1 MLDQDGQVGAG
12 INVVQITR
20 NTATCSEDGG
30 FGGKLDIAL
39 WSDTSG
45 HLAQQFDL
53 FDAAE
58 CQCLEGVV
66 VIDEAGQVRGATL
79 TPDWSHGAEY

>member
-1 MLDQDGQVGAG
+1 M
-12 INVVQITR
+12 QITR
-20 NTATCSEDGG
+20 NTATFSEDGG

-58 CQCLEGVV
+58 CACLEGVV
-66 VIDEAGQVRGATL
+66 VIDEAGQVRMRGEIL
-79 TPDWSHGAEY
+79 TPDWPHGSEY